1 MKKWIFLL
9 FLFISTLSISAQGGF
24 RFEKE
29 VNKISIPFK
38 LINNLVFIPI
48 NVNGVE
54 LTFLLDSGVKET
66 ILFSLEE
73 QSDVSLKNIEKITLR
88 GLGSE
93 EAIDGLK
100 SVGNQMEVKGM
111 KSSNHLLY
119 VIVDQNFNLS
129 SHIGIPVNG
138 VIGSSFFINNL
149 IEINYDK
156 RKVFFYKDSRR
167 NRRRIE
173 RRYKKVPITLED
185 AKPYVNAN
193 VVIDSELIPTKLLID
208 VGNSDAIW
216 LFQNANHKI
225 KVPVNNFDDYLGK
238 GFSGDV
244 EGKRARISEFL
255 ISDFKFI
262 KPIVAFPDSSSIKHV
277 TMVPGRVGSIG
288 GEILRRFSVVFDYQ
302 NEFLYLKKNRRYFA
316 PFVYNK
322 SGIEIRHSGVQW
334 VKETVQLRAFP
345 ITVDHVEINDDKKAT
360 GLKYKFQLKPV
371 FEIANLRKNSPA
383 AKCGLL
389 KGDVIISINKNIAY
403 KYSLEQINSMLR
415 SEEDKW
421 ITIEVERDHQLLKF
435 RFQLIDIL

>member
-1 MKKWIFLL
+1 
-9 FLFISTLSISAQGGF
+9 
-24 RFEKE
+24 
-29 VNKISIPFK
+29 
-38 LINNLVFIPI
+38 
-48 NVNGVE
+48 
-54 LTFLLDSGVKET
+54 
-66 ILFSLEE
+66 
-73 QSDVSLKNIEKITLR
+73 
-88 GLGSE
+88 
-93 EAIDGLK
+93 
-100 SVGNQMEVKGM
+100 
-111 KSSNHLLY
+111 
-119 VIVDQNFNLS
+119 LS